1 MERRKKMNEEARKAI
16 HEFLV
21 ENWESFCNKSKELGI
36 SEDLVN
42 SEVYDCII
50 DEILL
55 EES

>member
-1 MERRKKMNEEARKAI
+1 MNEEARKAI